1 MQKNYVSLLKE
12 QYKCQDTLERLAV
25 IAAEAGEAGNAIWQA
40 CHFWDKAL
48 GDWQPKGAP
57 RGIHTKEE
65 IT

>member
-48 GDWQPKGAP
+48 GIGSQ
-57 RGIHTKEE
+57 RGPPEVYILRRK
-65 IT
+65 